1 MRRRVDQRC
10 KCVQEVCVCVLVAA
24 VGDESACVQEVCVC
38 VFWWL
43 LWLL

>member
-1 MRRRVDQRC
+1 M
-10 KCVQEVCVCVLVAA
+10 CVLVAA

-38 VFWWL
+38 VCVCVFWWL